1 MSTNL
6 TKNPLQGL
14 QPLDTLD
21 YRGVH
26 VEFFVDPIGHQM
38 FALTSSGLMEF
49 GEYNNMYRSD
59 AAALID
65 DQLDTITR
73 FREYPEFHGAKLSRF
88 QNGDHCDVKLTYRG
102 RIVKV
107 YLTSPGEHPKNEL
120 VSDALEYLRTHI
132 SLLN

>member
-1 MSTNL
+1 M
-6 TKNPLQGL
+6 
-14 QPLDTLD
+14 
-21 YRGVH
+21 
-26 VEFFVDPIGHQM
+26 EFFVDPIGHQM

-73 FREYPEFHGAKLSRF
+73 FGDHPEFHGAKLSRF
-88 QNGDHCDVKLTYRG
+88 QNGDHSDVKLTYRG

-107 YLTSPGEHPKNEL
+107 YLTIGAAPSENEL
-120 VSDALEYLRTHI
+120 VSDALEYLRTYI